1 MMRMSAA
8 IGAVVLCSLAAPA
21 AQPDALVT
29 FDVVVEDSDGSFV
42 DGLRRQDFIVTIDDR
57 DVVVEACA
65 LDTAAASVVVMFDIT
80 SSSPWPGLKPDH
92 QSINDLLLAQF
103 RATDRVR
110 IASFGRRITMSPE
123 FTTDRTVARR
133 FLKEVLALPEVER
146 SGPSPIW
153 DAVDAA
159 LTTLEPEQ
167 GRRALILIT
176 DGKATGN
183 YKDRSDVE
191 RRSAVLGIPVSTIA
205 VGPGAYP
212 VKQTGDE
219 TAVVRPGLALEHL
232 AATTGGL
239 AVVMP
244 DGNALPSPMTTV
256 ALALRQTYKLSV
268 TTELAP
274 DRSYSVR
281 IRSGDSS
288 HRVRTRAWVRTV
300 ARPAA

>member
-1 MMRMSAA
+1 MRRMSAA
-8 IGAVVLCSLAAPA
+8 IGAVALCSLAAPV
-21 AQPDALVT
+21 AQPDAPVT
-29 FDVVVEDSDGSFV
+29 FDVVVEHSDGSFV
-42 DGLRRQDFIVTIDDR
+42 DGLTRQDFIVTIEDR

-65 LDTAAASVVVMFDIT
+65 LNTAAVSVVVMFDIT

-110 IASFGRRITMSPE
+110 IASFGQRITMSPE

-133 FLKEVLALPEVER
+133 FLKDVLAPPVVER

-159 LTTLEPEQ
+159 ITTLEPEQ
-167 GRRALILIT
+167 GRRAVILIT

-183 YKDRSDVE
+183 HKDRSDVE
-191 RRSAVLGIPVSTIA
+191 HRAAVLGIPVSTIA
-205 VGPGAYP
+205 VGPGAFP

-244 DGNALPSPMTTV
+244 HGNALPSPMTTV

-274 DRSYSVR
+274 DRSYSVK

-288 HRVRTRAWVRTV
+288 HRVRTRAWVTG
-300 ARPAA
+300 PTT